1 MLKKLSFVFLVSL
14 VVLFS
19 GCSQKDVEVT
29 EEGTNQPQAQQDKK
43 QEEAKQDTVAQGETT
58 SDAQNTEGETTTSV
72 SVPELDTVYFDYD
85 KFVIRADMRGV
96 VSQNENKLKES
107 GYDNMI
113 TLEGHCDE
121 RGSNEYNF
129 ALGLKRAVSVKNELI
144 EAGVNPS
151 NIKTI
156 SYGEN
161 QPLCTEKNEGCW
173 SKNRRVEYKLE
184 K

>member
-1 MLKKLSFVFLVSL
+1 MLKKLSLVFLVSL

-29 EEGTNQPQAQQDKK
+29 EEGTNQPQAQQEKK
-43 QEEAKQDTVAQGETT
+43 QEEVKQDTVAQGETT
-58 SDAQNTEGETTTSV
+58 SGETTTA

-85 KFVIRADMRGV
+85 KFAIRADMRGV
-96 VSQNENKLKES
+96 VSQNEKKLKES
-107 GYDNMI
+107 GYDIMI

-129 ALGLKRAVSVKNELI
+129 ALGLKRAASVKNELI
-144 EAGVNPS
+144 EAGVNPA

-161 QPLCTEKNEGCW
+161 QPLCNEKNEGCW